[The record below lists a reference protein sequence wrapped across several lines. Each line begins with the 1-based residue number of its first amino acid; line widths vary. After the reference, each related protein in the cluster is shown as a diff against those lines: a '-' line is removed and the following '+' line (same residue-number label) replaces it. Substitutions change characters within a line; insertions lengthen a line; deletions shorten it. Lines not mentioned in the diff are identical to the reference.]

1 MRYRWHYTLM
11 IRRATTEDID
21 LIWHIADAAFGSS
34 PWPKSVFEHDLAS
47 PRTAYF
53 IGDGGF
59 VGVTT
64 ILDEA
69 EIVSVAVHPYYQK
82 QGVAQNIFKHIF
94 NMKQVTRFLLEVSAQ
109 NGGAQALYRKLG
121 FTEYYRREKYYRN
134 GDDAIMMEKK
144 ID

>member
-1 MRYRWHYTLM
+1 MAYSRCCFW
-11 IRRATTEDID
+11 II
-21 LIWHIADAAFGSS
+21 

-69 EIVSVAVHPYYQK
+69 EIVSVAVHPDYQNK
-82 QGVAQNIFKHIF
+82 VWHRTFLNIFLI
-94 NMKQVTRFLLEVSAQ
+94 
-109 NGGAQALYRKLG
+109 
-121 FTEYYRREKYYRN
+121 
-134 GDDAIMMEKK
+134 
-144 ID
+144 